1 MFWGSPN
8 TKELMSTLHDAGN
21 DLELRTVVRK
31 LEKLE
36 KLNISAMPERN

>member
-1 MFWGSPN
+1 
-8 TKELMSTLHDAGN
+8 MSTLHDAGN
-21 DLELRTVVRK
+21 DLELRTVVRKLLELRTVVRK